1 MGANGALVVDD
12 VDVNWGFQSFTQAF
26 PGQRFMIGEA
36 EPLHPDLRR
45 SNKKGMFGVILK
57 QPTAHA
63 ALDHVGL
70 PE

>member
-1 MGANGALVVDD
+1 MGATGALVVDD
-12 VDVNWGFQSFTQAF
+12 VDVNWDFESFTRAF

-45 SNKKGMFGVILK
+45 SNKKGMSGVILK
-57 QPTAHA
+57 QPTAHVS
-63 ALDHVGL
+63 LDHDGR